1 MLARVPQDLAELVKR
16 YAAERRQLPVS
27 ELIREGL
34 EWRIGDGDPRGMGL
48 YLSQPTG
55 MSEKVYSSNT
65 ETAPRVQGEEALQE
79 VRALLVQQGEQIQA
93 LAQALER
100 QGVATSDGMYSGNTT
115 MPATEVAISYQE
127 AQHTQPASLAEEQV
141 PGSAIPASVP
151 LYDPAKHH
159 LGKLCPKKHEWGST
173 EQSLRNKENQCL
185 ECKAQAEARKAP
197 GEKGSATG
205 CRVGQIRAEP
215 LLLWCAGCGLANP
228 ASTLLPQ
235 CDPVILLHF

>member
-1 MLARVPQDLAELVKR
+1 MLARIPAELAELVKR
-16 YAAERRQLPVS
+16 YAAARGQLPVS

-34 EWRIGDGDPRGMGL
+34 EWRIGDGDPRGMGM

-55 MSEKVYSSNT
+55 ISEKVHSSNT
-65 ETAPRVQGEEALQE
+65 ETAPGVQGEEALQGI
-79 VRALLVQQGEQIQA
+79 RALLVQQGEQIRA

-127 AQHTQPASLAEEQV
+127 AQHTQPAPLAEEQV
-141 PGSAIPASVP
+141 PGSAIPTSVP

-173 EQSLRNKENQCL
+173 EQSLRNKESQCL
-185 ECKAQAEARKAP
+185 QCKAQAKR
-197 GEKGSATG
+197 EKRQAKREGQP
-205 CRVGQIRAEP
+205 VG
-215 LLLWCAGCGLANP
+215 G
-228 ASTLLPQ
+228 
-235 CDPVILLHF
+235 